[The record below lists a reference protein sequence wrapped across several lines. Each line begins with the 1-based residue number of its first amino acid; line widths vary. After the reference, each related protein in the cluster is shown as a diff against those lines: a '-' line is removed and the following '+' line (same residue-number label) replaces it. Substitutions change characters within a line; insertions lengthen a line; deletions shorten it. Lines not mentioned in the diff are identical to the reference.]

1 MMTYK
6 SIDYELCHFK
16 ENRLKVILFLKYP
29 VGFACFFWDCFNVS
43 IYKQDHHILSTMTEG
58 SVTIEIEYWIQQ
70 QHS

>member
-1 MMTYK
+1 M
-6 SIDYELCHFK
+6 F
-16 ENRLKVILFLKYP
+16 FL
-29 VGFACFFWDCFNVS
+29 GLLESNVS